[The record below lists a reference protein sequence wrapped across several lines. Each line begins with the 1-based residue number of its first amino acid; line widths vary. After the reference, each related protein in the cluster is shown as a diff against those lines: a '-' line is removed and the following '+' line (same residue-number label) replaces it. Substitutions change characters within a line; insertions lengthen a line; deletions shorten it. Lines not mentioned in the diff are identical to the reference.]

1 MDTELDIIQRFFQ
14 EVENICTHEQALQ
27 EERNRKGENYN
38 LFSILNIERY
48 ELKHS
53 ALIANLLDPK
63 GSHGCGDAFLRAFFE
78 IALKERAYPFE
89 DCTHL
94 HSYTE
99 YYTGPIA
106 GDTGGRIDILVKSSH
121 YGLIIE
127 NKIYAGD
134 QDKQLI
140 RYDNYGKEVFGADGY
155 LLVYLTLYGYDA
167 SKESTATKSAE
178 EVGYLR
184 LSYAEDILRWLEQCV
199 RLADDKP
206 LVRESLNQYIR
217 TIKQLTYQDMNQE
230 NIQKIIEL
238 TISHS
243 KTVATILAHEAKIAK
258 EIRDK
263 YIFPKL
269 EEYAK
274 EKGWHFC
281 AKPDLTNPT
290 EIQFQKDDYDSCIFI
305 SAGNSRTTT
314 IWDRVWIGVEYIPQ
328 HKTEANAPIDKLICL
343 TESNDSYPKGWEYL
357 TPWDWESAKNFDKM
371 KEEVVNKVTKKLD
384 EIIKEL
390 GKEQIKQSC
399 HTLHNSLIT
408 SEGKTS
414 SSSKEKE
421 V

>member
-1 MDTELDIIQRFFQ
+1 MDTEMDIQQFFQ
-14 EVENICTHEQALQ
+14 EVASICALEQAQQ

-38 LFSILNIERY
+38 LFSILSIERY

-78 IALKERAYPFE
+78 IALKGTAYPFE
-89 DCTHL
+89 NSTPLD
-94 HSYTE
+94 SRTE
-99 YYTGPIA
+99 HYTGPIA

-184 LSYAEDILRWLEQCV
+184 LSYAEDILRWLEQCA
-199 RLADDKP
+199 RLAYDKP

-230 NIQKIIEL
+230 DIKKIINLAVDHPEV
-238 TISHS
+238 
-243 KTVATILAHEAKIAK
+243 VATLSSKRDAIAQG
-258 EIRDK
+258 IREK
-263 YIFPKL
+263 YIFDKL
-269 EEYAK
+269 RKYADQ
-274 EKGWHFC
+274 KGWLFDD
-281 AKPDLTNPT
+281 AEIANPKGDNKIRLRK
-290 EIQFQKDDYDSCIFI
+290 EGWDGSIII
-305 SAGNSRTTT
+305 SADSEDKKSNYGWWMNL
-314 IWDRVWIGVEYIPQ
+314 WIGIDSKEAGAKKLACLEKQSPEYPM
-328 HKTEANAPIDKLICL
+328 
-343 TESNDSYPKGWEYL
+343 GWEYL
-357 TPWDWESAKNFDKM
+357 TTQNWYSAENFPAM
-371 KEEVVNKVTKKLD
+371 KTSVAQ
-384 EIIKEL
+384 EIINKLNEIIEEL
-390 GKEQIKQSC
+390 GVK
-399 HTLHNSLIT
+399 
-408 SEGKTS
+408 
-414 SSSKEKE
+414 
-421 V
+421 

>member
-1 MDTELDIIQRFFQ
+1 MDTELDIQQFFR
-14 EVENICTHEQALQ
+14 EVENICTREQALQ
-27 EERNRKGENYN
+27 EERHRKGENYN
-38 LFSILNIERY
+38 LFSILSIERY

-134 QDKQLI
+134 QDKQLT
-140 RYDNYGKEVFGADGY
+140 RYDNYGKETFGADGY

-184 LSYAEDILRWLEQCV
+184 LSYAKDILLWLKECV
-199 RLADDKP
+199 RLADNKP

-230 NIQKIIEL
+230 DIQKIIDL
-238 TISHS
+238 AVDHP
-243 KTVATILAHEAKIAK
+243 KVVATLSSKRDAIA
-258 EIRDK
+258 EGIREK
-263 YIFPKL
+263 YIFAKL
-269 EEYAK
+269 KEYADQ
-274 EKGWHFC
+274 KGW
-281 AKPDLTNPT
+281 LY
-290 EIQFQKDDYDSCIFI
+290 DDSESSYNEEEPKIRFRKEGWDGSIII
-305 SAGNSRTTT
+305 SADSEDKKSNYGWWINL
-314 IWDRVWIGVEYIPQ
+314 WIGIDSKVTGAKKLACLEKQSPEYPM
-328 HKTEANAPIDKLICL
+328 
-343 TESNDSYPKGWEYL
+343 GWEYL
-357 TPWDWESAKNFDKM
+357 TTPNWYSAENFPAM
-371 KEEVVNKVTKKLD
+371 KESVAEEITNKLD
-384 EIIKEL
+384 EIIEEL
-390 GKEQIKQSC
+390 GIK
-399 HTLHNSLIT
+399 
-408 SEGKTS
+408 
-414 SSSKEKE
+414 
-421 V
+421 

>member
-134 QDKQLI
+134 QDKQLT
-140 RYDNYGKEVFGADGY
+140 RYDNYGKETFGADGY

-184 LSYAEDILRWLEQCV
+184 LSYAKDILLWLKECV
-199 RLADDKP
+199 RLADNKP

-230 NIQKIIEL
+230 DIQKIIDLAVDHPEV
-238 TISHS
+238 
-243 KTVATILAHEAKIAK
+243 VATLSSKRDAIA
-258 EIRDK
+258 EGIREK
-263 YIFPKL
+263 YIFAKL
-269 EEYAK
+269 KEYADQ
-274 EKGWHFC
+274 KGW
-281 AKPDLTNPT
+281 LY
-290 EIQFQKDDYDSCIFI
+290 DDSESSYNEEEPKIRFRKEGWDGSIII
-305 SAGNSRTTT
+305 SADSEDKKSNYGWWINL
-314 IWDRVWIGVEYIPQ
+314 WIGIDSKVTGAKKLACLEKQSPEYPM
-328 HKTEANAPIDKLICL
+328 
-343 TESNDSYPKGWEYL
+343 GWEYL
-357 TPWDWESAKNFDKM
+357 TTPNWYSAENFPAM
-371 KEEVVNKVTKKLD
+371 KESVAEEITNKLD
-384 EIIKEL
+384 EIIEEL
-390 GKEQIKQSC
+390 GIK
-399 HTLHNSLIT
+399 
-408 SEGKTS
+408 
-414 SSSKEKE
+414 
-421 V
+421 

>member
-1 MDTELDIIQRFFQ
+1 MDTELDIQQFFQ
-14 EVENICTHEQALQ
+14 EVASICALEQAQQ

-78 IALKERAYPFE
+78 IALKGTAYPFE
-89 DCTHL
+89 SSTPLD
-94 HSYTE
+94 SRTE
-99 YYTGPIA
+99 HYTGPIA

-140 RYDNYGKEVFGADGY
+140 RYDNYGKEIFGADGY

-199 RLADDKP
+199 RLADNKP

-230 NIQKIIEL
+230 DIQKIIDLAVDHPEV
-238 TISHS
+238 
-243 KTVATILAHEAKIAK
+243 VATLSSKRDAIAQG
-258 EIRDK
+258 IRKK
-263 YIFPKL
+263 YIFDKL
-269 EEYAK
+269 KEYADQ
-274 EKGWHFC
+274 KGW
-281 AKPDLTNPT
+281 LY
-290 EIQFQKDDYDSCIFI
+290 DDSESSYNEEEPKIRFRKEGWDGSIII
-305 SAGNSRTTT
+305 SADSENKKSNYGWWMNL
-314 IWDRVWIGVEYIPQ
+314 WIGIDSKEAGAKKLACLEKQSPEYPM
-328 HKTEANAPIDKLICL
+328 
-343 TESNDSYPKGWEYL
+343 GWEYL
-357 TPWDWESAKNFDKM
+357 TTPNWYSAENFPAM
-371 KEEVVNKVTKKLD
+371 KTSVAQEIISKLD
-384 EIIKEL
+384 EIIEEL
-390 GKEQIKQSC
+390 GVK
-399 HTLHNSLIT
+399 
-408 SEGKTS
+408 
-414 SSSKEKE
+414 
-421 V
+421 